1 MNHLSPIFLLLLFLN
16 FSGKPAPE
24 KPQVKLSSVVASA
37 SPMREENG
45 ESVPWLFQRRLTWND
60 FLCEPKRNSDA
71 VASTS
76 TSLGISYRM
85 ENGSLEYTIT
95 CNFSK
100 HKSWGLLKT
109 DYILA
114 HEQGHFDITE
124 IYARKL
130 HKALQDYTFNRK
142 TYRQDINAIYT
153 AIVREKEAMQ
163 ATYDGESDH
172 SRHRR
177 LQYDWLDKIDQLLAE
192 TEPWANYP
200 G

>member
-1 MNHLSPIFLLLLFLN
+1 MNHLSPIFLLYLFLN
-16 FSGKPAPE
+16 FSGKPAPIH
-24 KPQVKLSSVVASA
+24 PPIDR
-37 SPMREENG
+37 SPIVTTTFIREENS
-45 ESVPWLFQRRLTWND
+45 ESVPWIFERRLTWED
-60 FLCEPKRNSDA
+60 FLSEPKRNTDA

-76 TSLGISYRM
+76 TSLGISYRA
-85 ENGSLEYTIT
+85 ENGALDYTIT

-130 HKALQDYTFNRK
+130 HKALQEYTFNRK
-142 TYRQDINAIYT
+142 TYRQDINGIYSG
-153 AIVREKEAMQ
+153 IVREKEAMQ
-163 ATYDGESDH
+163 AAYDNESDH

-177 LQYDWLDKIDQLLAE
+177 LQYEWLDKIDQMLEE
-192 TEPWANYP
+192 TKLWAGYP